1 MTVQY
6 LFIIIAILAVFLT
19 ALRVFNKNANGY
31 FLTFVQ
37 YFLGSLFIFSGIVK
51 GIDPLGTAYKMHEY
65 FSEFSK
71 EGFAGFWDS
80 MVKFDVAFSVSMI
93 VFEIMLGIAI
103 LVGWKGRWTS
113 VLMLAINVF
122 FLFLT
127 GYSYLSGYCISK
139 ISLAVA
145 LFILLLLMLASLIN
159 NNKKRHQAILSSLI
173 LMGIFVLYCKASG
186 TCFLCEF
193 SELKM
198 KVKDCGCF
206 GDFMKLKPWQTFN
219 KDILLTFLSIFL
231 VWYKNDIVPVFK
243 NGLGF
248 KIVGLGTIVALLFC
262 FYNFKWNEPLVDFRP
277 YAIGNDIK
285 KKMEVIEPSVIENI
299 LVYQNTITGNV
310 DSFTID
316 KIPTDTIWKFKDRID
331 KVIKEGIPA
340 PISNLRLEDIDRNE
354 ITPSLLNEPNISY
367 WIVSYN
373 LEKADKKAWIETMKP
388 FAKQARAK
396 GISVYA
402 LFSAADSSFIKEI
415 GTDFDIVLGDETP
428 LKTMVRS
435 NPGVL
440 KIQNG
445 VVLNKWHAKHFNEKN
460 NGL

>member
-1 MTVQY
+1 MTVQF
-6 LFIIIAILAVFLT
+6 LFIILALISIVIT
-19 ALRVFNKNANGY
+19 ALRVYFKNANGY

-37 YFLGSLFIFSGIVK
+37 NFLGCLFIFSGIVK

-65 FSEFSK
+65 FSEFGK
-71 EGFAGFWDS
+71 EGFPSFWDQ
-80 MVKFDVAFSVSMI
+80 MVHFDVLFSVGMI

-103 LVGWKGRWTS
+103 LVGWKGRWTA
-113 VLMLAINVF
+113 VMMLGINLF

-139 ISLAVA
+139 VALAIS
-145 LFILLLLMLASLIN
+145 LFILLLLMLASIIN
-159 NNKKRHQAILSSLI
+159 SNKKRHQAILTSLI
-173 LMGIFVLYCKASG
+173 LMGIFVLYGKFSG
-186 TCFLCEF
+186 SLFQCEF
-193 SELKM
+193 SDMKM

-243 NGLGF
+243 KGLGF
-248 KIVGLGTIVALLFC
+248 NLVGGGTIFALLFC
-262 FYNFKWNEPLVDFRP
+262 LYNFVWNEPIIDFRP
-277 YAIGNDIK
+277 YAIGSDIK
-285 KKMEVIEPSVIENI
+285 KKMEVVEPPVIENI
-299 LVYQNTITGNV
+299 LIYQNKTTGVV
-310 DSFTID
+310 DSFSINE
-316 KIPTDTIWKFKDRID
+316 IPTDTNWTFKDRID

-340 PISNLRLEDIDRNE
+340 PIANLRLEDLERNE
-354 ITPSLLNEPNISY
+354 ITSSLINEPNISY

-373 LEKADKKAWIETMKP
+373 LNKADKKAWLETMKP
-388 FAKQARAK
+388 FAKKARAK
-396 GISVYA
+396 GINVYA
-402 LFSAADSSFIKEI
+402 LFGNPDPNFIKEL
-415 GTDFDIVLGDETP
+415 GPDFDIVVGDETP

-445 VVLNKWHAKHFNEKN
+445 VVLNKWHAKHFNDNN